1 MKRLT
6 GLIGLLMMAVSSMA
20 FAQETVT
27 SRITEV
33 TLFSNQAQVTREATV
48 QAKEGLNEFAIEVGA
63 FRVDSDSV
71 SSKIFGE
78 GEIYGV
84 QLKGIPLKES
94 PQENIKV
101 LEKKMTDLK
110 RSIISFQNG
119 KKILEKRETFLESL
133 IDFSKTQ
140 VPQDI
145 KTQFP
150 KTEDLK
156 GALLFLTNEFEA
168 IRTKKESLDIAI
180 EEGNKALTVLQKE
193 LASLKNRQQK
203 MKRVIEILFNS
214 AKAQDL
220 KIVTSYIVGDAFWG
234 PLYKADVPLDLKDVN
249 LKMFSK
255 MHQKTGE
262 DWDEAALKISN
273 VIPLRGAQLPS
284 LDSWVLDLVTATPRR
299 AVQFEKGASRKSAVD
314 EVTLGAQSAPMP
326 AEEMKEADF
335 ASAVRMELPLSFE
348 YTLPRKISIESRDKE
363 TVLPL
368 FSKVLSG
375 TFFYHAVPR
384 ISPLTFLVC
393 RTRADKELLGGPL
406 NVHFGG
412 RFVGKTVLS
421 EKKAGQEFDLNLGAD
436 REVKVRR
443 EKIKDKIKET
453 FFGKIQRD
461 TIVRELAYKISLENL
476 KTKAIRIEIMDS
488 VPVSRTDKI
497 VVKDLVVTPTPKKE
511 NYRDQE
517 GVMLWEFEV
526 NPGEK
531 GEINM
536 EFVITYPK
544 DTPVYGL

>member
-6 GLIGLLMMAVSSMA
+6 GFIVLCIMTAPWMC
-20 FAQETVT
+20 FAQEAVP

-33 TLFSNQAQVTREATV
+33 TLYSDQAQVTREATV
-48 QAKEGLNEFAIEVGA
+48 QAKEGLNEFALEVGA
-63 FRVDSDSV
+63 YRVDSDSV
-71 SSKIFGE
+71 SAKVFGE

-84 QLKGIPLKES
+84 QLKEIPLKES
-94 PQENIKV
+94 PQENVKA
-101 LEKKMTDLK
+101 LEKKMTDLM
-110 RSIISFQNG
+110 RSITSFQNE
-119 KKILEKRETFLESL
+119 KKILEKKETFLESL

-150 KTEDLK
+150 KTQDLQ

-168 IRTKKESLDIAI
+168 IRTKKEALDIDI
-180 EEGNKALTVLQKE
+180 EEGNKDLTVLQRE
-193 LASLKNRQQK
+193 LASLKSRQQK
-203 MKRVIEILFNS
+203 MKRVIEILFN
-214 AKAQDL
+214 AVKAQDL
-220 KIVTSYIVGDAFWG
+220 KIVARYIVGDATWG
-234 PLYKADVPLDLKDVN
+234 PLYKADVPLDLKNVD

-262 DWDEAALKISN
+262 DWDETALKISN
-273 VIPLRGAQLPS
+273 VIPLRGVELPS
-284 LDSWVLDLVTATPRR
+284 LDSWVLDLVTARPRR
-299 AVQFEKGASRKSAVD
+299 AMQFEKGALRKSAVD
-314 EVTLGAQSAPMP
+314 EITLGAQSAPMP
-326 AEEMKEADF
+326 AEEMKEAGF
-335 ASAVRMELPLSFE
+335 ASAVRAELPLSFE

-368 FSKVLSG
+368 FSKVLTG
-375 TFFYHAVPR
+375 TFFYHAVPG

-393 RTRADKELLGGPL
+393 RTSADKELLGGPL

-412 RFVGKTVLS
+412 RFVGKTFLD
-421 EKKAGQEFDLNLGAD
+421 EKKAGQKFDLNLGAD

-476 KTKAIRIEIMDS
+476 KTKAIRIEILDS

-497 VVKDLVVTPTPKKE
+497 VVKDLVVTPTPKEE

-517 GVMLWEFEV
+517 GVMLWEFDV

-544 DTPVYGL
+544 DAPVYGL